1 MLAGEILFDRA
12 PQAEAF
18 LKENRNALPQD
29 VDIVPIMGLLTNGSI
44 NNGIYDI

>member
-1 MLAGEILFDRA
+1 MKSS

-29 VDIVPIMGLLTNGSI
+29 VDMLPMGSLSGS
-44 NNGIYDI
+44 